1 MASFGG
7 GVKFILSRRLMLRT
21 EVRDYL
27 SAFPTEL
34 IAPAPG
40 VKFGGVLNQV
50 VPMVGISYVY

>member
-7 GVKFILSRRLMLRT
+7 GLKYKLGQHTFLRT

-27 SAFPTEL
+27 TVFPTDL

-40 VKFGGVLNQV
+40 AKLSGLLHDI
-50 VPMVGISYVY
+50 VPMIGISYEF